1 MDHSK
6 CRVFISQLTAIAD
19 CPAVAVLV
27 YNPAVWEYGINKPTN
42 RNFGVG

>member
-1 MDHSK
+1 MDHSE

-27 YNPAVWEYGINKPTN
+27 YNSVVLEYGI
-42 RNFGVG
+42 

>member
-27 YNPAVWEYGINKPTN
+27 YIPAVLEYGI
-42 RNFGVG
+42 

>member
-1 MDHSK
+1 MDHSE

-42 RNFGVG
+42 RNSWS

>member
-6 CRVFISQLTAIAD
+6 FRVFISQLTAIAD

-27 YNPAVWEYGINKPTN
+27 YNPAVLEYGI
-42 RNFGVG
+42 